1 MDTQIR
7 LQIVNREPFAN
18 GALFGDVGS
27 YECISGTVL
36 FSVNPENP
44 TNASIV
50 DLNLAPT
57 NSEGLVEFSTDFYML
72 KPLFLDR
79 GNGTLIYDVNN
90 RGNKRLL
97 QFMNDAVHSNK
108 PMLAEHAGNG
118 YLMRRGYSIVWSGWQ
133 GDLSSG
139 DHRLTMHLPIPS
151 HNSQPIK
158 GLVRSEFIVD
168 TQDVFSLP
176 LSGNSYT
183 DSYSTASLDTSS
195 ASLTYREYEEDER
208 IPIKPAEWIFG
219 YQETDGQI
227 VPSDQHCYLRSGFK
241 PGLIYELIYTAINPP
256 VLGLGFL
263 GVRDLI
269 WFLKSE
275 KADAN
280 QIPNPLYSKDAPVER
295 AYAWGRS
302 QSGRFLREFVYQGYN
317 AASNQQKVFDGIFP
331 HVAGGGR
338 VCLNYRFAQ
347 PGRFPLKHAE
357 HLYPS
362 DQFPFAYSVL
372 TDPFSDIEDGILK
385 RPETDPLVIHTQT
398 SSEYWDR
405 RGSLV
410 HTDFNGNA
418 LPENEKARVFLFA
431 SSQHFADPL
440 PGNLDPLVAEIA
452 GHTRYKPNPLNST
465 PLLRALLD
473 RLDQWVRK
481 ETSPPSSRV
490 PVLSDESAV
499 KANQIRDKFPSIP
512 GVFCSFLINR
522 VHFQDHGSNFK
533 EGILEQEPPIE
544 LLDKEYPIYVSQVD
558 DDGNEI
564 AGIRTPDVTVALATY
579 TGWNMRLPG
588 YAENA
593 PTGTTGSYFP
603 FSLSKAERLANADP
617 RLSVQERFSSK
628 DQYIKAVVQA
638 ARELHKDGLL
648 LQEDVDRYIASA
660 RKTPIFDTL

>member
-18 GALFGDVGS
+18 GEMFGDVGS

-57 NSEGLVEFSTDFYML
+57 NPEGLVEFSTDFYML

-79 GNGTLIYDVNN
+79 RNGTLIYDVNN

-139 DHRLTMHLPIPS
+139 DHRLTMNLPIPS

-183 DSYSTASLDTSS
+183 DSYSTASLDASS

-317 AASNQQKVFDGIFP
+317 AAPNQQKVFDGIFP

-398 SSEYWDR
+398 ASEYWDR

-410 HTDFNGNA
+410 HTDFNGDA
-418 LPENEKARVFLFA
+418 PDSYTHLTLPT
-431 SSQHFADPL
+431 SD
-440 PGNLDPLVAEIA
+440 LV
-452 GHTRYKPNPLNST
+452 
-465 PLLRALLD
+465 
-473 RLDQWVRK
+473 
-481 ETSPPSSRV
+481 
-490 PVLSDESAV
+490 
-499 KANQIRDKFPSIP
+499 
-512 GVFCSFLINR
+512 
-522 VHFQDHGSNFK
+522 
-533 EGILEQEPPIE
+533 
-544 LLDKEYPIYVSQVD
+544 
-558 DDGNEI
+558 
-564 AGIRTPDVTVALATY
+564 
-579 TGWNMRLPG
+579 
-588 YAENA
+588 
-593 PTGTTGSYFP
+593 
-603 FSLSKAERLANADP
+603 
-617 RLSVQERFSSK
+617 
-628 DQYIKAVVQA
+628 
-638 ARELHKDGLL
+638 
-648 LQEDVDRYIASA
+648 
-660 RKTPIFDTL
+660 